1 MSKLV
6 SIFKCSGN
14 ILECAFVCARELVY
28 VYVTESDCFCT
39 SSLNLDLRIR
49 FKCKAQDSQPDT

>member
-28 VYVTESDCFCT
+28 VYVTENDCFCT

-49 FKCKAQDSQPDT
+49 FKCKAQDS